1 MSKSVDGR
9 AAVDM
14 VLSRDNGDG
23 GGALCNDPAGLNLH
37 SRGNIDASRAGS
49 YTSLARLAT
58 QLDGG
63 GGVEAP
69 VISIETNKAATIVK
83 EYAGH
88 CVVLRVPTSK
98 AEEGESSAG
107 DAELPPDVT
116 QQPQEGG
123 Q

>member
-1 MSKSVDGR
+1 MSKPVDGR
-9 AAVDM
+9 AAIDM
-14 VLSRDNGDG
+14 VLSRDNSDG

-37 SRGNIDASRAGS
+37 SRGNIDASKAGS

-69 VISIETNKAATIVK
+69 VISIETDKAAIIVK

-88 CVVLRVPTSK
+88 CVVLRVPTTK
-98 AEEGESSAG
+98 VEEGAG
-107 DAELPPDVT
+107 AADAEAADAA

>member
-1 MSKSVDGR
+1 MAKSVDGR
-9 AAVDM
+9 AAIDM

-23 GGALCNDPAGLNLH
+23 GGALCNDPSGLNLH
-37 SRGNIDASRAGS
+37 SRGNIDASKAGA
-49 YTSLARLAT
+49 YTSLARLAA

-69 VISIETNKAATIVK
+69 VISIETDNAATIVK

-88 CVVLRVPTSK
+88 CVVMRVPASK
-98 AEEGESSAG
+98 AEEGESAG
-107 DAELPPDVT
+107 DTEVSGAA

>member
-1 MSKSVDGR
+1 MSKPGDGR
-9 AAVDM
+9 AAIDL
-14 VLSRDNGDG
+14 VLSRDNSDG

-37 SRGNIDASRAGS
+37 LRGNIDASKAGA

-69 VISIETNKAATIVK
+69 VISIETDKAATIVK

-98 AEEGESSAG
+98 ADESAG
-107 DAELPPDVT
+107 DEVSDAA

>member
-1 MSKSVDGR
+1 MSKPVDGR
-9 AAVDM
+9 AAIDM
-14 VLSRDNGDG
+14 VLSRDNSDG

-37 SRGNIDASRAGS
+37 SRGNIDASKAGS

-69 VISIETNKAATIVK
+69 VISIETDKAATIVK

-88 CVVLRVPTSK
+88 CVVLRVPTTK
-98 AEEGESSAG
+98 VEEGGAA
-107 DAELPPDVT
+107 DAEAADAAH
-116 QQPQEGG
+116 QPQEGG